1 MIYQRLPPCRNSD
14 PIAANFGST
23 AAAAAA
29 AIAFLAE
36 IELTLSNSNFGGRM
50 VLLGI
55 WYYLPSSIVPFQW
68 GP

>member
-1 MIYQRLPPCRNSD
+1 MQPLCRSD

-23 AAAAAA
+23 AAAAA

-55 WYYLPSSIVPFQW
+55 WYYLPTSIVPFQW

>member
-1 MIYQRLPPCRNSD
+1 MIYQSLPPCRNSD

-23 AAAAAA
+23 AA

>member
-1 MIYQRLPPCRNSD
+1 MIYQRLPPCRRSD
-14 PIAANFGST
+14 PIAANFGSN
-23 AAAAAA
+23 AAA

>member
-1 MIYQRLPPCRNSD
+1 MIYQRLPPCRRSD

-23 AAAAAA
+23 AAAAT
-29 AIAFLAE
+29 IAFLAE